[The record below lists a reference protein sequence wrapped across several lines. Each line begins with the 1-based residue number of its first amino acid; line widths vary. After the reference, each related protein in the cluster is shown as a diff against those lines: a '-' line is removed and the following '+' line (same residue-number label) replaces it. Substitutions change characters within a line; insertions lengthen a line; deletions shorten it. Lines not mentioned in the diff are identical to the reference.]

1 MSNSQPQSQPYSGG
15 RGFVPLNRREE
26 AQARNERRFGHGGLG
41 LRYGEWGQL
50 PNATGEIMRGVSAN
64 YDWRNYTPK
73 NIRGQN
79 TGLAGSRFGR
89 PNLPF
94 NGPPLMGPQQPGP
107 VSQQAWGE
115 SSILASDADR
125 GGMGEDTW
133 PKESSIASAGA
144 ARGGMGSDVFRESTV
159 TPAWAPKGG
168 MGSDSSIL
176 PSGSSWAHDSGD
188 AGQMSLPGISPDNG
202 DTPTWEST
210 RSKGGAIS
218 PQFQRQGQQGTLF
231 DSAGGASADTFY
243 RPPSNMGLS
252 RP

>member
-26 AQARNERRFGHGGLG
+26 AQARKERRFGHGGLG
-41 LRYGEWGQL
+41 LRNDEWGQL

-64 YDWRNYTPK
+64 YDWRNYTSK
-73 NIRGQN
+73 NIRRQN
-79 TGLAGSRFGR
+79 TGLAGSRFGPPGDMLNAWLGDQGR

-125 GGMGEDTW
+125 GGMGSDVFS
-133 PKESSIASAGA
+133 ESSI
-144 ARGGMGSDVFRESTV
+144 
-159 TPAWAPKGG
+159 TPAWAPKSG

-188 AGQMSLPGISPDNG
+188 VGQMSLPGISPDNG